1 MTFFDE
7 LKKFP
12 AMTETEIA
20 AMAEELFL
28 EIRHVCLALQK
39 KGGHQ
44 LSRVYGWH
52 YFIPPAWQRAEPKY
66 IPVSAANAED
76 YTDGSILTSCT
87 AENRDAILSR
97 LNTLLLADGFPEGSA
112 RPVTARHRNGICHLI
127 QIDIRW

>member
-7 LKKFP
+7 LKNSP
-12 AMTETEIA
+12 AMTEIEIS

-52 YFIPPAWQRAEPKY
+52 YLIPPAWQHTEPKY
-66 IPVSAANAED
+66 ISVSAATAD
-76 YTDGSILTSCT
+76 GYTDGNILTSCT

-97 LNTLLLADGFPEGSA
+97 LNTLLRADGFPEGSA
-112 RPVTARHRNGICHLI
+112 RPVTARLRNGSRHLI
-127 QIDIRW
+127 GIDIRW